1 MRDAK
6 FEHIL
11 ANHCAPVLM
20 GTKLSNLI
28 SVSKMDFASNEEFL
42 SNYKSLLKP
51 YGIAIEKLCECEERM
66 QLFVYNEERLARYLK
81 KSRIAKFLSEYG
93 YESNDLD
100 VCISV
105 LKSKLRHFEFPHE
118 IGIFLGFPL
127 DDVIGFIENQ
137 GQNYV
142 FCRYWKVYHNPELA
156 KRTFNLYDRLRDFV
170 NERLGEGA
178 SIGIIMREVYQ
189 GKEALHS
196 LINAA

>member
-11 ANHCAPVLM
+11 ANHCSPVLM

-178 SIGIIMREVYQ
+178 SIGIIMREVHQ
-189 GKEALHS
+189 SSKGLHD
-196 LINAA
+196 LLNAY

>member
-11 ANHCAPVLM
+11 ANHCSPVLM

-156 KRTFNLYDRLRDFV
+156 KLTFNLYDRLRDFV

-178 SIGIIMREVYQ
+178 SIGIIMREVHQ
-189 GKEALHS
+189 SSKGLHD
-196 LINAA
+196 LLNAY

>member
-11 ANHCAPVLM
+11 ANHCSPVLM

-66 QLFVYNEERLARYLK
+66 QLFVYNEERLARHLK

-93 YESNDLD
+93 YESSDLD

-105 LKSKLRHFEFPHE
+105 LKSKLRHFVTINHNLMNIVIKHFFFYNLLYSFVKLSLN
-118 IGIFLGFPL
+118 ISIFSKYS
-127 DDVIGFIENQ
+127 
-137 GQNYV
+137 YV
-142 FCRYWKVYHNPELA
+142 ESY
-156 KRTFNLYDRLRDFV
+156 T
-170 NERLGEGA
+170 
-178 SIGIIMREVYQ
+178 
-189 GKEALHS
+189 
-196 LINAA
+196 

>member
-178 SIGIIMREVYQ
+178 SIGIIMREVHQ
-189 GKEALHS
+189 SSKGLHD
-196 LINAA
+196 LLNAY

>member
-11 ANHCAPVLM
+11 ANHCSPVLM

-156 KRTFNLYDRLRDFV
+156 KRTFDFYDELRTFV
-170 NERLGEGA
+170 KTKLMEGYT
-178 SIGIIMREVYQ
+178 IEKLMREVYQ
-189 GKEALHS
+189 SKIGLHN
-196 LINAA
+196 LINAY